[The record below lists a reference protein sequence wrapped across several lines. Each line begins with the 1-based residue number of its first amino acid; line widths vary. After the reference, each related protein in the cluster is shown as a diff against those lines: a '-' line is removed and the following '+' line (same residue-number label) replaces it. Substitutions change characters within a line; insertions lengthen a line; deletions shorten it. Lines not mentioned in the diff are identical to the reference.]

1 MVDNLLE
8 GIFTASETCLP
19 ILVEQLHDNIHELIT
34 IVNTVLSLVREDDT
48 RLPDLEQKQASFL
61 VVERC
66 HADQHLVDQDTKGPP
81 IDTEVMPLLSDH
93 FGSQVLW
100 STAKSAGQV
109 VLRECFGEAIV
120 NDLQVT
126 LLVKEDVLKFEVSV
140 HDSLLVKVAN
150 SHANLERVELDDVL
164 RKALVG
170 LEDLVKFT
178 TSDER
183 HHEVESC
190 LALEQILHA
199 NQEWMIAAE

>member
-1 MVDNLLE
+1 
-8 GIFTASETCLP
+8 
-19 ILVEQLHDNIHELIT
+19 
-34 IVNTVLSLVREDDT
+34 
-48 RLPDLEQKQASFL
+48 
-61 VVERC
+61 
-66 HADQHLVDQDTKGPP
+66 
-81 IDTEVMPLLSDH
+81 MPLLSDH

-109 VLRECFGEAIV
+109 VLRKCFGEAVV

-164 RKALVG
+164 WKALVG

-199 NQEWMIAAE
+199 N